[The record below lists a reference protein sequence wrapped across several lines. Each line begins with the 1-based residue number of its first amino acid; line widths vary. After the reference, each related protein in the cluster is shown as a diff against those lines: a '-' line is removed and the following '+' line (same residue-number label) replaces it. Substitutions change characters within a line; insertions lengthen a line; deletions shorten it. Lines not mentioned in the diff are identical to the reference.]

1 MLGLD
6 LGSSVQEKHGR
17 TGESPT
23 KSHEFDEGT
32 WSTSLSCE
40 ERSRVGTIQPGEE
53 QVQEGFSSISMTHL
67 KGGCKENDARLF
79 SVLLDQMTSRG
90 SFQLQSFRDLPF
102 LLFSSA
108 YLTKQMV

>member
-1 MLGLD
+1 MLGPD
-6 LGSSVQEKHGR
+6 LGSSVQEKHGC

-79 SVLLDQMTSRG
+79 SVLTGQEAMG
-90 SFQLQSFRDLPF
+90 IN
-102 LLFSSA
+102 
-108 YLTKQMV
+108 